1 MNRNIENYLEEM
13 MRKVEESVKSGEV
26 NYVDIVDSYME
37 KLSKIAVLQI
47 AEEAERTGHPFSK
60 EEDLQKIK
68 ELRKEVG
75 DLRFDLTKAEDS
87 IKNPK

>member
-37 KLSKIAVLQI
+37 KLSKIAALQI
-47 AEEAERTGHPFSK
+47 AEEAERNGHPFSK
-60 EEDLQKIK
+60 EEELKIIE
-68 ELRKEVG
+68 ELKKEVG
-75 DLRFDLTKAEDS
+75 DLRLDLAKAEDS

>member
-37 KLSKIAVLQI
+37 KLSKIVVLQI
-47 AEEAERTGHPFSK
+47 AEEAERNGHPFSK

>member
-1 MNRNIENYLEEM
+1 
-13 MRKVEESVKSGEV
+13 VKSGEV
-26 NYVDIVDSYME
+26 NYVEIVDSYME
-37 KLSKIAVLQI
+37 KLSKIAALQI